1 MQKCKSC
8 DFDFEGDFCNNCG
21 NPRVIERIDKTHI
34 LEEFDDYFLHLEKGI
49 LFTLRELFLRPGI
62 TINNFLAGNRNK
74 YYKPIP
80 FLVLF
85 SGIYVYIDHTLGYHP
100 SELVDSAQTTVNS
113 FMREHLIY
121 FSLFQ
126 ILIMIFV
133 LKNLLYRKVN
143 YNIYEYFFA
152 MAYSSGM
159 TILFSTVGIII
170 TYVTNVEVIQYFIS
184 IIGLI
189 YGVWLLG
196 QFMGSNTYKGYIK
209 SALAKMLS
217 LFIFLIL
224 SSLIFTLL
232 NIFEVN
238 Y

>member
-1 MQKCKSC
+1 
-8 DFDFEGDFCNNCG
+8 
-21 NPRVIERIDKTHI
+21 
-34 LEEFDDYFLHLEKGI
+34 
-49 LFTLRELFLRPGI
+49 
-62 TINNFLAGNRNK
+62 
-74 YYKPIP
+74 
-80 FLVLF
+80 
-85 SGIYVYIDHTLGYHP
+85 
-100 SELVDSAQTTVNS
+100 
-113 FMREHLIY
+113 
-121 FSLFQ
+121 
-126 ILIMIFV
+126 
-133 LKNLLYRKVN
+133 
-143 YNIYEYFFA
+143 